1 MRKHR
6 PRIPTLLEV
15 IGDATSADFDRLGSA
30 FTDRTLTAEDLGAGC
45 ATARPDLVPILVRS
59 GPGVAP
65 KVTRRK
71 LLSGKVRTPHKNQ

>member
-15 IGDATSADFDRLGSA
+15 IGDATCTDFDHLNSA

-45 ATARPDLVPILVRS
+45 ATARPDLVPIPVRS
-59 GPGVAP
+59 GPGTAL
-65 KVTRRK
+65 KVTRCK
-71 LLSGKVRTPHKNQ
+71 VLSGKTRKS